1 MTSRGNSAAGVVVT
15 GPQIQPGVI
24 DYTKLAASLQSMF
37 GQGFRNRLINGDM
50 RIAQRGLAANALNPN
65 NPVFGPD
72 RWWAVCPTGA
82 TATFGATSVGTP
94 VQGDESALCAIYAAT
109 VAGSSGTGAIV
120 QRVENV
126 RQLAG
131 QRVTVAVTMRASVG
145 SPRVGLTVTQNFGT
159 GGSPSAQ
166 VFAVSDAQLVAA
178 LGSSLATY
186 TYSFDMPSITGK
198 TVGSNEDS
206 YLQFQLNLPNSVTT
220 VIVTQAQ
227 MELGPVAT
235 PFEVRPV
242 GTELAL
248 CQRYY
253 QTYAALD
260 SGGVG
265 TASASWDA
273 ICFPLPV
280 PMRASPTQTYTDDQ
294 STAGNVT
301 WRSANGTTLARGVP
315 QGTGTTA
322 AVFSLWDTAAT
333 KSFFSVFNIK
343 LSAEL

>member
-1 MTSRGNSAAGVVVT
+1 MTSRGNSVAGVVVT

-50 RIAQRGLAANALNPN
+50 RIAQRGLTANALNPN
-65 NPVFGPD
+65 NPVYGPD

-178 LGSSLATY
+178 LGSTLATY

-198 TVGSNEDS
+198 TVGTNEDS

-220 VIVTQAQ
+220 LILTQAQ
-227 MELGPVAT
+227 MEAGAVAT
-235 PFEVRPV
+235 PFDVRP
-242 GTELAL
+242 TAAELAL

-253 QTYAALD
+253 QTGRWRFLTQGVTNYCGGTTRFGMPMRAAPTCSYKD
-260 SGGVG
+260 IAGNANKYSTSSQGDNQNTVTGGTVVFAQNNSEIESDFLYSTAPG
-265 TASASWDA
+265 NWLVINWTASA
-273 ICFPLPV
+273 
-280 PMRASPTQTYTDDQ
+280 
-294 STAGNVT
+294 
-301 WRSANGTTLARGVP
+301 
-315 QGTGTTA
+315 
-322 AVFSLWDTAAT
+322 
-333 KSFFSVFNIK
+333 
-343 LSAEL
+343 EL